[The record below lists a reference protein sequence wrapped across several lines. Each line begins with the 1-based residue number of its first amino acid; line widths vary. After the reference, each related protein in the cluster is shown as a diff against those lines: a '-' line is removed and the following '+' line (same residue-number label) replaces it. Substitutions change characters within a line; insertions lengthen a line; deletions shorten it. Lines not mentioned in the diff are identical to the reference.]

1 MPWWPYGTGDE
12 VLTEKK
18 EFADEESSPSRR
30 EVGEVICGRPARFTQ
45 KTPRDWRR
53 EARSSAAGFS
63 GAPL

>member
-1 MPWWPYGTGDE
+1 M
-12 VLTEKK
+12 LTEKK